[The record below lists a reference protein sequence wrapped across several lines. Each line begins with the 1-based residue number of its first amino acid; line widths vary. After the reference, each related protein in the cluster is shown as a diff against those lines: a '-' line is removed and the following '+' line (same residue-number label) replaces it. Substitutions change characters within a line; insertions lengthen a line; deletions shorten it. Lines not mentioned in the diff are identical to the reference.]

1 MARRART
8 QIVSASDP
16 SALERALDVLR
27 LGGLVAFPTDTV
39 YGLGALAFEAPA
51 VAGLYDAKGRAGEK
65 AIPVLVGEKEAIDV
79 VGLPS
84 EMARRLAAKLW
95 PGAITLVIRKAPQL
109 PEAVSAAGTVG
120 VRMPNHPIALGLL
133 HAAGPLAVT
142 SANRSGRASPRSAE
156 AVRAELEGRV
166 ELILDG
172 GACPGGMPSTV
183 VDCTGEKPVIVRQG
197 PITVEQIEAL
207 LEAT

>member
-1 MARRART
+1 
-8 QIVSASDP
+8 
-16 SALERALDVLR
+16 
-27 LGGLVAFPTDTV
+27 
-39 YGLGALAFEAPA
+39 
-51 VAGLYDAKGRAGEK
+51 
-65 AIPVLVGEKEAIDV
+65 
-79 VGLPS
+79 
-84 EMARRLAAKLW
+84 
-95 PGAITLVIRKAPQL
+95 
-109 PEAVSAAGTVG
+109 
-120 VRMPNHPIALGLL
+120 MPNHPIALGLL